1 MEGES
6 ERTGHTSGGASAV
19 ETAAEVPLPAPPPKK
34 SSKTGSEVA
43 TNLPGVSAIRDSKNP
58 GGGTLALQTRVFA
71 AFVESVKSGRFDC

>member
-1 MEGES
+1 MDFT
-6 ERTGHTSGGASAV
+6 RAHWR
-19 ETAAEVPLPAPPPKK
+19 K
-34 SSKTGSEVA
+34 SSRSTAQGQCVEVA